1 MYVCTCQYPLQKFLT
16 LEDYEIGKAAASKE
30 AEDTWK
36 NFGEYVKNKTRK
48 EAAKEKSAFST
59 LRS

>member
-36 NFGEYVKNKTRK
+36 IFGEYVKIKQENKQLALATRNK
-48 EAAKEKSAFST
+48 
-59 LRS
+59 R